1 MLVLATK
8 MAGSEKVCNILK
20 QYLTSQILCISFFYG
35 ADWHDPIHSKDFFV
49 IHQIDKMK
57 YFDEI
62 TQKFISNSDLCK
74 IYFYIFL

>member
-1 MLVLATK
+1 MH
-8 MAGSEKVCNILK
+8 I
-20 QYLTSQILCISFFYG
+20 FFYG
-35 ADWHDPIHSKDFFV
+35 ADWHDPIHSKDFFA

-74 IYFYIFL
+74 YIFIFSFNFRFIIVYMVPYMI